1 MKPACFLV
9 LVPRRVPVI
18 KAAQQAW
25 QGEYADLAPR
35 AQLVAGSFFEAAP
48 PADVS
53 WLLARAVVHA
63 TAPFEVAHLLHY
75 AIHSCSSFLPP
86 LPRTAAQAYF
96 LKSILHDWSD
106 EQSSRILRAIRRSA
120 TADARLLLC
129 EVAVPD
135 DLAQVGGRMQCGGLA
150 VVVESAAA

>member
-1 MKPACFLV
+1 M
-9 LVPRRVPVI
+9 I

-25 QGEYADLAPR
+25 QGEYAGLAPR
-35 AQLVAGSFFEAAP
+35 AQLVAGSFFEAVP

-53 WLLARAVVHA
+53 WRLVRAV
-63 TAPFEVAHLLHY
+63 LHVGTC
-75 AIHSCSSFLPP
+75 ALWGRACTTMPSTHLPP
-86 LPRTAAQAYF
+86 SCLPFARIAAQAYF

-120 TADARLLLC
+120 PADARLLLC

-135 DLAQVGGRMQCGGLA
+135 DLAQVGG
-150 VVVESAAA
+150 